1 MSLIDTEPDE
11 GFVEV
16 ENIIDA
22 IASAEDEFIRNYN
35 IYSLYESNQELA
47 TLE

>member
-1 MSLIDTEPDE
+1 MSLIDTEPDKC
-11 GFVEV
+11 FVEV
-16 ENIIDA
+16 ENIIDT
-22 IASAEDEFIRNYN
+22 IASTEDEFIRNYN

>member
-1 MSLIDTEPDE
+1 MSSIDTEPDE

-16 ENIIDA
+16 KNIIDT
-22 IASAEDEFIRNYN
+22 IASIEDEFIRNYN
-35 IYSLYESNQELA
+35 IYSLYDSNQELA